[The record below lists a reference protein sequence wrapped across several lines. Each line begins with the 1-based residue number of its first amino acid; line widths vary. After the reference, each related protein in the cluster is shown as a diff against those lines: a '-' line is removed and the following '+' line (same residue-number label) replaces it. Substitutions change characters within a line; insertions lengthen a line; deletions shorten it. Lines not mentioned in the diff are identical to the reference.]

1 MTDTNT
7 SAPTF
12 SLRVAVI
19 DVDTGFL
26 QVLTKRLDR
35 LGWEHRVLTG
45 PLPVDRLVAMRLGA
59 LVIDL
64 ARLGHHA
71 WEYLERVT
79 SELPAL
85 PIVVCTGQSTVAQRV
100 RGLRLGAD
108 DWVTKPFHPEEL
120 IARLEAVARRRRQAD
135 GPDAVE
141 PVVAGEIEVRPD
153 QFQAFAH
160 GRSIELTRRE
170 FELIA
175 LLSAADGRVLER
187 EEIYQRVW
195 GYTMAHGDR
204 SVDVFVRKV
213 RCKLQQASPTWNYIH
228 THFGVGYRFA
238 AEPAEQRDCAANAE
252 GATPARAFARA
263 ASAVPADAGGPSR
276 ARTSE
281 PLDPAGRDGAGEAP
295 ELGGATGDARGPIA
309 ANEVGALT

>member
-1 MTDTNT
+1 MTEPGTA
-7 SAPTF
+7 APPF

-19 DVDTGFL
+19 DGDSGFV

-35 LGWEHRVLTG
+35 LGWEHRVLSG
-45 PLPVDRLVAMRLGA
+45 PLPADRLVAMRLGA

-64 ARLGHHA
+64 ALLGQHA
-71 WEYLERVT
+71 WEYLERVVE
-79 SELPAL
+79 ELPSL
-85 PIVVCTGQSTVAQRV
+85 PIIVCTGQSTVAQRV

-120 IARLEAVARRRRQAD
+120 IARIEAVARRRRRAD
-135 GPDAVE
+135 GPEASA
-141 PVVAGEIEVRPD
+141 PVLAGEIEVRPD

-160 GRSIELTRRE
+160 GRSIDLTRRE

-204 SVDVFVRKV
+204 SVDVFVRKL
-213 RCKLQQASPTWNYIH
+213 RSKLQQASPDWNYIH
-228 THFGVGYRFA
+228 THFGVGYRFS
-238 AEPAEQRDCAANAE
+238 AEPAGEPGAAAVAE
-252 GATPARAFARA
+252 GSVPGPRDAESARPR
-263 ASAVPADAGGPSR
+263 
-276 ARTSE
+276 
-281 PLDPAGRDGAGEAP
+281 
-295 ELGGATGDARGPIA
+295 GGAAGTIDARELSTLA
-309 ANEVGALT
+309 

>member
-1 MTDTNT
+1 
-7 SAPTF
+7 
-12 SLRVAVI
+12 LRVAVI
-19 DVDTGFL
+19 DGDSGFV

-64 ARLGHHA
+64 SLLGQHA
-71 WEYLERVT
+71 WEYLERVAN
-79 SELPAL
+79 ELPAL
-85 PIVVCTGQSTVAQRV
+85 PIVVCTGRSTVAQRV

-108 DWVTKPFHPEEL
+108 DWVTKPLHPEEL
-120 IARLEAVARRRRQAD
+120 IARIEAVARRRRRAD
-135 GPDAVE
+135 GPDAAE
-141 PVVAGEIEVRPD
+141 AVVAGEIEVRPD

-160 GRSIELTRRE
+160 GRSIDLTRRE

-204 SVDVFVRKV
+204 SVDVFVRKL
-213 RCKLQQASPTWNYIH
+213 RSKLQQASPEWNYIH

-238 AEPAEQRDCAANAE
+238 AEQAGESAARTVPPSA
-252 GATPARAFARA
+252 APARHDVGTAAPDQLSAAPTQIEAFA
-263 ASAVPADAGGPSR
+263 
-276 ARTSE
+276 
-281 PLDPAGRDGAGEAP
+281 
-295 ELGGATGDARGPIA
+295 
-309 ANEVGALT
+309 

>member
-1 MTDTNT
+1 MIDTKT
-7 SAPTF
+7 AAPTV

-19 DVDTGFL
+19 DGDSGFV

-45 PLPVDRLVAMRLGA
+45 PLPADRLVAMRLGA

-64 ARLGHHA
+64 ALLGQHA
-71 WEYLERVT
+71 WEYLERVAN
-79 SELPAL
+79 ELPTL
-85 PIVVCTGQSTVAQRV
+85 PIIVCTGRSTVAQRV

-108 DWVTKPFHPEEL
+108 DWVTKPLHPEEL
-120 IARLEAVARRRRQAD
+120 IARIEAVARRRRQAD
-135 GPDAVE
+135 GPDAVT
-141 PVVAGEIEVRPD
+141 PIMAGEIEVRPD

-160 GRSIELTRRE
+160 GRSIDLTRRE

-204 SVDVFVRKV
+204 SVDVFVRKL
-213 RCKLQQASPTWNYIH
+213 RSKLQQASPEWNYIH

-238 AEPAEQRDCAANAE
+238 AE
-252 GATPARAFARA
+252 RAGETGQ
-263 ASAVPADAGGPSR
+263 ASVAGAVPAPAAAPHASPKTLEAGTVTQDA
-276 ARTSE
+276 
-281 PLDPAGRDGAGEAP
+281 
-295 ELGGATGDARGPIA
+295 
-309 ANEVGALT
+309 VGVFA

>member
-1 MTDTNT
+1 MSDQNT
-7 SAPTF
+7 TAATI

-19 DVDTGFL
+19 DGDSGFV

-45 PLPVDRLVAMRLGA
+45 PLPADRLVAMRLGA

-64 ARLGHHA
+64 AQLGQHA
-71 WEYLERVT
+71 WEYLERVAR
-79 SELPAL
+79 ELPAL
-85 PIVVCTGQSTVAQRV
+85 PIIVCTGRSTVAQRV

-120 IARLEAVARRRRQAD
+120 IARIEAVARRRRQAD
-135 GPDAVE
+135 APDAVE
-141 PVVAGEIEVRPD
+141 PVIAGEIEVRPD

-160 GRSIELTRRE
+160 GRSIDLTRRE

-175 LLSAADGRVLER
+175 LLSAAGGRVLER

-204 SVDVFVRKV
+204 SVDVFVRKL
-213 RCKLQQASPTWNYIH
+213 RAKLQQASPGWSYIH

-238 AEPAEQRDCAANAE
+238 AE
-252 GATPARAFARA
+252 
-263 ASAVPADAGGPSR
+263 
-276 ARTSE
+276 
-281 PLDPAGRDGAGEAP
+281 RDGD
-295 ELGGATGDARGPIA
+295 GGATTEPLAAAADPSTGAAAERVAAADRIA
-309 ANEVGALT
+309 AADREAASDRSAAPKRRAAPEGRAVPDAAAQVEALA